1 MQVHTTDFTYVIMS
15 DTRHKANNIII
26 PINYLDYNFIDNLKY
41 LLCKEPFVLF
51 SWFEKSKESFLLTL
65 LTLLIFFGTSYQN

>member
-15 DTRHKANNIII
+15 DTQHKANNIII
-26 PINYLDYNFIDNLKY
+26 PINYLDYNFIDNLIY
-41 LLCKEPFVLF
+41 LLCKESFVLF
-51 SWFEKSKESFLLTL
+51 SWFEKSKESFLLTS